1 MMTGGMPSKKVYYA
15 VAVALMLLLVATVAA
30 AKMELGA
37 LANVANLG
45 IAIIKALLVALFFM
59 HLRYREPAMRVF
71 ALAGLFWL
79 VILFTLTL
87 SDYLTRAG
95 GR

>member
-1 MMTGGMPSKKVYYA
+1 MMTGSLPSKGVYYA
-15 VAVALMLLLVATVAA
+15 VAVALMLLLVATIVAA
-30 AKMELGA
+30 KLELGA
-37 LANVANLG
+37 LANVVNLG
-45 IAIIKALLVALFFM
+45 IAIVKAALVALFFM

-87 SDYLTRAG
+87 SDYLTRA
-95 GR
+95 

>member
-1 MMTGGMPSKKVYYA
+1 MMTGTVPSKTVYYA
-15 VAVALMLLLVATVAA
+15 VAAVLMLLLVATVVA
-30 AKMELGA
+30 AKLELGA
-37 LANVANLG
+37 LANVVTLG
-45 IAIIKALLVALFFM
+45 IAAAKALLVALFFM

-87 SDYLTRAG
+87 SDYLTRA
-95 GR
+95 